1 VIFLAEKHA
10 PDALA
15 VSTGRRVE
23 RLVNSGRVAHIGAEQ
38 VVADCCAPARP
49 VHVCVDVVRQ
59 RPVEVTSARG

>member
-23 RLVNSGRVAHIGAEQ
+23 RLVSSGRVARIGVEQ
-38 VVADCCAPARP
+38 AVADCCALACP
-49 VHVCVDVVRQ
+49 VHVCVDIVRQ